1 MDWIFIILAAASGL
15 LFTAGDVF
23 LKYWAVKSNPYH
35 MAVAFVFYIIAGIVL
50 AFSFKRK
57 EIAVAVAV
65 LICFNLV
72 TVAILGFTLFKET
85 LGLKEI
91 IGLTLA
97 IFAIIILNI

>member
-1 MDWIFIILAAASGL
+1 MDIIFMILAAASGL
-15 LFTAGDVF
+15 LFTGGDVF
-23 LKYWAVKSNPYH
+23 LKYWAVKPNPYH
-35 MAVAFVFYIIAGIVL
+35 MAIAFVFYIIAGTVL

-65 LICFNLV
+65 LICFNLI

-91 IGLTLA
+91 IGISLA
-97 IFAIIILNI
+97 IVTIIILNI